1 MSSNTKKELILSLG
15 LLLLVNEAYA
25 MRYDLPRMVRMSG
38 LIAVVAP
45 AQPATYEER
54 ISGDKQREPT
64 ADDLNNPPL
73 SNPDSPPHVRLVY
86 RFVIKSVLH
95 GNGQV
100 GDYIDVIPANADI
113 GESDPPLW
121 MNVSYDYDV
130 YRSKYKV
137 NDGGERIVFLRPY
150 GNDEA
155 RFDQDGW
162 RPDMNRRP
170 AKFYRFVADPGY
182 EGLEAGP
189 EIERLIKTPPAP
201 EVFDDP
207 FDG

>member
-1 MSSNTKKELILSLG
+1 MSGVTKKKLILSLG

-45 AQPATYEER
+45 AQPATYEKR
-54 ISGDKQREPT
+54 ISGDKQREPIT
-64 ADDLNNPPL
+64 DDLNNPPL
-73 SNPDSPPHVRLVY
+73 SKPNSPPHIRLVY

-95 GNGQV
+95 GDGQV
-100 GDYIDVIPANADI
+100 GGYIDVIPANTDI

-130 YRSKYKV
+130 YRSKYNV
-137 NDGGERIVFLRPY
+137 NDGDERIVFLRPY
-150 GNDEA
+150 GNEEA
-155 RFDQDGW
+155 RFDQDDWG
-162 RPDMNRRP
+162 PNANRRP
-170 AKFYRFVADPGY
+170 PTFYRFVADPGH
-182 EGLEAGP
+182 EGLEARS
-189 EIERLIKTPPAP
+189 EIERLIKTPPAA